1 MRNADA
7 AEEGSGKRRSK
18 VIRAL
23 RETQFGLEEKLRK
36 MFGVKNKTSISI
48 KLLSHSVNH

>member
-23 RETQFGLEEKLRK
+23 RET
-36 MFGVKNKTSISI
+36 
-48 KLLSHSVNH
+48 